1 MKGMIYMTPYEYT
14 KKLLANR
21 KPSMRWNGIVPILE
35 WQSLARDRLSELLG
49 LDYMIT
55 AERDVVTEYDREE
68 PEFREIRFR
77 FQSEP
82 GYYVPCHL
90 LIPKNAAK
98 PLPTVIALQGHSMGM
113 HISLGRTKYPGE
125 TVDGDRDFCVRAVRE
140 GFAAIALEQRD
151 FGECGGNENGP
162 QCFEP
167 AMADLLIGRTI
178 IGERVWDVMRCVDT
192 LISDFADIVDKRA
205 IYVMGNSG
213 GGTTSVYAAAL
224 EKRLAGAVP
233 SCAVSTFAGS
243 IGAMRHCACN
253 YVPGILRYFDM
264 GELLALAAPKKLVV
278 VSGALDPIFPLDGAK
293 RMVADA
299 KRVYDAL
306 GMSDSIAHVI
316 GPEGHRFYADIAW
329 DALKRML

>member
-1 MKGMIYMTPYEYT
+1 
-14 KKLLANR
+14 
-21 KPSMRWNGIVPILE
+21 
-35 WQSLARDRLSELLG
+35 
-49 LDYMIT
+49 MIT

-167 AMADLLIGRTI
+167 AMADLLIGRTV

-192 LISDFADIVDKRA
+192 LISDFADIVDKRS
-205 IYVMGNSG
+205 IYVMA
-213 GGTTSVYAAAL
+213 TPAAAR
-224 EKRLAGAVP
+224 RLFTRRRSRRGSREPFRPARSRP
-233 SCAVSTFAGS
+233 SRVRSGLCGTAPATSSGDS
-243 IGAMRHCACN
+243 Q
-253 YVPGILRYFDM
+253 ILRH
-264 GELLALAAPKKLVV
+264 G
-278 VSGALDPIFPLDGAK
+278 
-293 RMVADA
+293 
-299 KRVYDAL
+299 
-306 GMSDSIAHVI
+306 
-316 GPEGHRFYADIAW
+316 
-329 DALKRML
+329 